1 MEGPVVGVIG
11 IGVMFATLFLFRIP
25 AGFTM
30 ALIGFLGFAYVTNFQ
45 AAFGMIGADMWSI
58 FSNYGLTVIPMFI
71 LVGEFVHWGG
81 YNNGLYYATYR
92 WFGHYKGGLAITTI
106 MACAAFSA
114 ISGSNTATAATM
126 SKVAIPEM
134 EKYGYHPQ
142 LNTGS
147 VAAGATLGVLIP
159 PSIVLVIYGLY
170 TGQSI
175 GKLFYGNIIPS
186 LILTVAI
193 AGTVFFITWRHPTWG
208 PKGPKSTWKERMQA
222 LPEIIDILVLFAVI
236 MYALFTGVVTATEAA
251 ALSCTLALIICVVRR
266 KLSWEGFIKSIVDTL
281 RISCFVFMIVAGAVI
296 FSRFLT
302 VTRLPYEIAGW
313 ISGLALPNW
322 VLLIVILGVYVLGGT
337 VMDALAFL
345 LVSLPIF
352 YPIVVQLGYD
362 PIWFGQVITVVVTMG
377 SILPPIGICCYI
389 VAGMAPG
396 VSLTTVFRGAFWYVP
411 AYLVTILLLILFP
424 YWTVLVVSNL
434 VR

>member
-1 MEGPVVGVIG
+1 MEGPIVGVYG
-11 IGVMFATLFLFRIP
+11 IVIMFAVLFLFRIP

-30 ALIGFLGFAYVTNFQ
+30 ALVGFLGFAYVTSFK
-45 AAFGMIGADMWSI
+45 AAFGMVGTDMWGI

-71 LVGEFVHWGG
+71 LVGEFVHYGG
-81 YNNGLYYATYR
+81 YNNGLYHATYR

-134 EKYGYHPQ
+134 KKYNYHPQ
-142 LNTGS
+142 LNAGS

-159 PSIVLVIYGLY
+159 PSIVLVVYGLY

-175 GKLFYGNIIPS
+175 GKLFFGNIIPS
-186 LILTVAI
+186 AILTIAI
-193 AGTVFFITWRHPTWG
+193 AATVFFICWRHPDWG
-208 PKGPKSTWKERMQA
+208 PKGPKSTWKERIQA
-222 LPEIIDILVLFAVI
+222 LPDIIDILILFAII

-251 ALSCTLALIICVVRR
+251 AASCTLGLAICVIRR
-266 KLSWEGFIKSIVDTL
+266 KLSWEGFLKSIVDTL
-281 RISCFVFMIVAGAVI
+281 RISCLVFMIVAGAVI

-302 VTRLPYEIAGW
+302 VTRLPYEVAGW
-313 ISGLALPNW
+313 ISSLALPNW
-322 VLLIVILGVYVLGGT
+322 MLLCVVLLCYVIGGC

-352 YPIVVQLGYD
+352 YPLVVQLGYD
-362 PIWFGQVITVVVTMG
+362 PIWFGQVITIVTTMG
-377 SILPPIGICCYI
+377 SIMPPIGICCYI
-389 VAGMAPG
+389 VAGMAPEI
-396 VSLTTVFRGAFWYVP
+396 SLATVFRGAFWYIP
-411 AYLVTILLLILFP
+411 AYVISIVLLMLFP
-424 YWTVLVVSNL
+424 YWTVLVLSDL
-434 VR
+434 VK